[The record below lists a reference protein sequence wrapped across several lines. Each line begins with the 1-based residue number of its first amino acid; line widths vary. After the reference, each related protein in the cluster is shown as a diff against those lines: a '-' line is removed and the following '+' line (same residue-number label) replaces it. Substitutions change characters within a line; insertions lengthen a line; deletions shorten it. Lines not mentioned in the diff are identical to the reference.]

1 MLAVPQRRIRHLDAR
16 DGDRTRAGVEGGRE
30 RPLRHDVGFAAL
42 PGRLD
47 IAGHGLRAGDDG
59 ARGVNDVDGDRA
71 RCGGL
76 DTRFDHGIGFD
87 GIGRTVRG
95 QRGRRHRPHHDAVG
109 EDMPGVARP
118 QRDRPV
124 DAGAGIPT
132 GVGLVGV
139 AGDDADLVRFAG
151 GQRVGHV
158 DAEIR
163 VAVGAEG
170 ELHPVHPHLGVVVD
184 AFELKQQSPAGQL
197 GAGRIGLDVFV
208 VAAVE
213 PAGVD
218 AARGVL
224 MARFA
229 DHGVMRQA
237 YGRERFVRI
246 QMAVGPS
253 VVEINGLH
261 GRFLRVVWALAGV
274 FRHVI
279 RSDRATRRMVAHLI
293 PRHATISRVPPM
305 AANLQGWS
313 AAIRHVG
320 SGRCGNGGVR
330 PRPARRRSSR
340 APRDWRRTPRQSAR
354 RPPTGSRPR
363 PRSRCAARPPTVI
376 GGHRR
381 PGKEKPHALLG
392 STGARSGTTR
402 SHAVFESQRLP

>member
-1 MLAVPQRRIRHLDAR
+1 MSFRSRRHQSLK
-16 DGDRTRAGVEGGRE
+16 
-30 RPLRHDVGFAAL
+30 RHDVGFAAP
-42 PGRLD
+42 PGRLDIVD
-47 IAGHGLRAGDDG
+47 IAGHGLRVGDDG

-76 DTRFDHGIGFD
+76 DTRFDHGVGFD

-95 QRGRRHRPHHDAVG
+95 QQGRRHRPHHDAVG
-109 EDMPGVARP
+109 EDMPGITRP

-261 GRFLRVVWALAGV
+261 GRFLRVVWALAGA
-274 FRHVI
+274 FRHRI
-279 RSDRATRRMVAHLI
+279 RSNRATRRMAAHLM
-293 PRHATISRVPPM
+293 PRFVTISRAPPM
-305 AANLQGWS
+305 AANLQGGLPPSGVS
-313 AAIRHVG
+313 APVG
-320 SGRCGNGGVR
+320 AGTAASGRGRLDDDRRAFHAPGGERLDDQRDVR
-330 PRPARRRSSR
+330 QQVADHARDRDVQRVRRR
-340 APRDWRRTPRQSAR
+340 
-354 RPPTGSRPR
+354 
-363 PRSRCAARPPTVI
+363 
-376 GGHRR
+376 
-381 PGKEKPHALLG
+381 
-392 STGARSGTTR
+392 
-402 SHAVFESQRLP
+402 